1 MDYYYTLQGW
11 LKGVNQAYEDD
22 PDIINVADY
31 MAGKDVFAFN
41 LGYFNGDYTPANA
54 LLTPTEVRDQL
65 WQRYTEMNSDNGLY
79 NGNIAF
85 MTTDLAKVGHENN
98 DRTKGMQA
106 MLYRYDQLNRIINA
120 RSLTNYQAGTGFQ
133 TRSSTP
139 AAYDTDYSYDAN
151 GNLLT
156 LQRYDESG
164 ILQDDFTYSYYE
176 GTNRLMQ
183 YLPMNMENKV
193 YNGAVTSNDILYH
206 HITVTGNSYIP
217 TGQDVVLRATG
228 SITISPTF
236 TTSGGNSFKAKLE
249 PDSLSMYQY
258 DAIGNL
264 IRDQYE
270 GVNISWT
277 PYGKVRQVRSR
288 SDSLVVSFTYDAAG
302 NRIAKQVVTQGAELT
317 TVVTR
322 YLRDASGNVLAIY
335 EDSLMIEQPIYG
347 SSRLGMYTG
356 GKIAAHRNMGTKRY
370 ELSNHLGNV
379 MTVITD
385 NIGMEQDS
393 VWASVVSTSD
403 YYPFGLG
410 MGGRSFSDSTYRYG
424 FNGKEKDSDG
434 EFGLTH
440 YDYGFRIYNPALGK
454 FLSVDPL
461 TREFPEWT
469 PYQFAGNNPIWAIDL
484 DGAEPLRKTTSE
496 PKEEPTFKF
505 TNVEKV
511 LKTQKQ
517 IENAI
522 HSTISSLDLNIN
534 LDDPKIYDKVY
545 RTVRE
550 HTVIIPQEGITFV
563 LPRNEETIMISESI
577 KKHGPTV
584 LDKGQFF
591 LEGFDKFKP
600 GKVNSKLLKGANL
613 VNKVLNPVNILKV
626 NPLAD
631 AIISTVEPLSLG
643 TLDDPRNAAE
653 VVTKEALNKL
663 FTPKPSLDIK
673 AVILEKQT
681 IKSDATDI
689 EKREGNKVP
698 SFKK

>member
-1 MDYYYTLQGW
+1 MT
-11 LKGVNQAYEDD
+11 
-22 PDIINVADY
+22 
-31 MAGKDVFAFN
+31 
-41 LGYFNGDYTPANA
+41 TPLNA

-85 MTTDLAKVGHENN
+85 MTTDLAKVGYENN

-133 TRSSTP
+133 TRPTTP

-156 LQRYDESG
+156 LQRFDEAG
-164 ILQDDFTYSYYE
+164 TLQDDFTYSYYE

-228 SITISPTF
+228 SIKISPTF

-249 PDSLSMYQY
+249 PDSLAMYQY
-258 DAIGNL
+258 DANGNL

-335 EDSLMIEQPIYG
+335 EDSVMIEQPIYG

-356 GKIAAHRNMGTKRY
+356 GKVAAHRNMGTKRY

-424 FNGKEKDSDG
+424 FNAKEKDSQG
-434 EFGLTH
+434 EFGLTA
-440 YDYGFRIYNPALGK
+440 YDYGFRIYNPAIAR

-461 TREFPEWT
+461 TKKYPMLT
-469 PYQFAGNNPIWAIDL
+469 PYQFASNTPIQAIDL
-484 DGAEPLRKTTSE
+484 DGLEAFYVHGTWSVPNTFPKITKTTVNE
-496 PKEEPTFKF
+496 IFGNT
-505 TNVEKV
+505 
-511 LKTQKQ
+511 
-517 IENAI
+517 
-522 HSTISSLDLNIN
+522 
-534 LDDPKIYDKVY
+534 
-545 RTVRE
+545 
-550 HTVIIPQEGITFV
+550 EGRRFAWSG
-563 LPRNEETIMISESI
+563 N
-577 KKHGPTV
+577 
-584 LDKGQFF
+584 
-591 LEGFDKFKP
+591 
-600 GKVNSKLLKGANL
+600 N
-613 VNKVLNPVNILKV
+613 
-626 NPLAD
+626 
-631 AIISTVEPLSLG
+631 
-643 TLDDPRNAAE
+643 
-653 VVTKEALNKL
+653 
-663 FTPKPSLDIK
+663 
-673 AVILEKQT
+673 
-681 IKSDATDI
+681 SDAARQKAARDLAQHI
-689 EKREGNKVP
+689 VEN
-698 SFKK
+698 